1 MMDKAS
7 IIRQSLSMRTVAE
20 YYGFMINNRGYI
32 SCPFH
37 TEKSCSCKIYS
48 GSRGFSCFGCNESG
62 SVIDFVMKLFQ
73 INFIQAISMLNND
86 FGLNLSDEKPSIEA
100 INQYKQK
107 QQAKKRYEANMKL
120 VDEWWILEF
129 KKTYRIFTE
138 QKPKRKFEEL
148 TDEFIKALCELPYIE
163 ERLTKRG

>member
-1 MMDKAS
+1 
-7 IIRQSLSMRTVAE
+7 
-20 YYGFMINNRGYI
+20 
-32 SCPFH
+32 
-37 TEKSCSCKIYS
+37 
-48 GSRGFSCFGCNESG
+48 
-62 SVIDFVMKLFQ
+62 
-73 INFIQAISMLNND
+73 MLNND